1 MSAGPRKLRRHTP
14 RVPNVAAAL
23 SALVVIALACYF
35 VFGGGLPWASSPFV
49 LKAVFTANTD
59 LHIPSPVRIAGVDVG
74 NVVSV
79 TPIKGSAD
87 AGTVTMD
94 IDSGGLP
101 IHRNATVAIR
111 SRIFLEG
118 NFYVQLEPGSPDAP
132 ILGSGATLP
141 AANTSGPVQL
151 DRVLSSLNTNARS
164 NLQALV
170 RGFGSALNAP
180 ANASDSNGQ
189 DPSVA
194 GLTGAQA
201 LNANLKY
208 AAGAFEASAIVNQ
221 ALLGEQ
227 PHDLSG
233 AVKGTGE
240 VFKGLSA
247 SSRQLTGLV
256 DSFDATMSALASQQQ
271 ALEQT
276 IAQLPSLLQGADAAD
291 DQLNASFGP
300 TQAFASAILP
310 GIKQLGPTIADAQP
324 WLAQLTDL
332 VSPDELGTLVRYL
345 KPAVK
350 STTQSI
356 PAIRSLLT
364 VAGEL
369 SKCFTGVLLPAS
381 DEVLKDGP
389 ASTGLKVYQELLQ
402 SAVGIAGASQNF
414 DGNGRYVRAS
424 AGGGSEQVQT
434 ATLPVNG
441 ALYGNAVLAPQG
453 TRPAFPKKAKAP
465 PLVSSRACYEN
476 PVPNL
481 NDAKTGAAP

>member
-1 MSAGPRKLRRHTP
+1 VSSSRPKVRRHTP
-14 RVPNVAAAL
+14 RVPSVAAAL
-23 SALVVIALACYF
+23 TAIVAIALACYF
-35 VFGGGLPWASSPFV
+35 VFGGSLPWASSPFV

-74 NVVSV
+74 EV
-79 TPIKGSAD
+79 TGVQPIKGSAN

-94 IDSGGLP
+94 IDANGLP
-101 IHRNATVAIR
+101 IHRDATVSIR

-118 NFYVQLEPGSPDAP
+118 NFYVQLEPGTPSAP

-141 AANTSGPVQL
+141 AANTAGPVQL
-151 DRVLSSLNTNARS
+151 DRVLSALNGSARS

-180 ANASDSNGQ
+180 ATPSNSAGQ

-201 LNANLKY
+201 LNENLKY

-233 AVKGTGE
+233 VVAGTSR

-247 SSRQLTGLV
+247 SPSQLQGFV
-256 DSFDATMSALASQQQ
+256 DSFEQTMSALAARQQ

-276 IAQLPSLLQGADAAD
+276 IAQLPSLLQSADAAD
-291 DQLNASFGP
+291 AQLDASFGP
-300 TQAFASAILP
+300 TRAFASAILP
-310 GIKQLGPTIADAQP
+310 GIQQLGPTIDAALP
-324 WLAQLTDL
+324 WLSQLTAL
-332 VSPDELGTLVRYL
+332 VSPSELGTLVHEL
-345 KPAVK
+345 VPAVK
-350 STTQSI
+350 STSKSI
-356 PAIRSLLT
+356 PVIRSLLS
-364 VAGEL
+364 AASEL
-369 SKCFTGVLLPAS
+369 SRCVTGVLLPAS
-381 DEVLKDGP
+381 NEVIQDGP
-389 ASTGLKVYQELLQ
+389 ATTGLKVYQELFQ
-402 SAVGIAGASQNF
+402 SAVGIAGAGQNF

-424 AGGGSEQVQT
+424 AGGGSQLVQT
-434 ATLPVNG
+434 AALPGVG
-441 ALYGNAVLAPQG
+441 PLFGNAVLAPLG
-453 TRPAFPKKAKAP
+453 TRPAFDDKPP
-465 PLVSSRACYEN
+465 PLDSSRACYED

-481 NDAKTGAAP
+481 NAAKTGAAP